1 MPRQTASKSIVSQL
15 SGVQR
20 DIRILHASDAAIL
33 KEIRDGFAHMETRFD
48 QIYDHMDGFIK
59 LHETLDI
66 ELRVMKEQ
74 MKRLEERVGDL
85 EARARG

>member
-1 MPRQTASKSIVSQL
+1 MPRKSASKSIESQL
-15 SGVQR
+15 SAVQR
-20 DIRILHASDAAIL
+20 ELRLLHASDTTIL
-33 KEIRDGFAHMETRFD
+33 KEIRDGFAQMQSRFD

-74 MKRLEERVGDL
+74 MKRLEERVNQL
-85 EARARG
+85 EASARS